1 MLWIALH
8 LPALSLE
15 SFAATL
21 GTLRHALPLALL
33 QGQRIAAVN
42 RVAMQLGVKPG
53 FKRATALGLAPQL
66 RFGQADAARDAQAL
80 RAVARR

>member
-33 QGQRIAAVN
+33 
-42 RVAMQLGVKPG
+42 
-53 FKRATALGLAPQL
+53 
-66 RFGQADAARDAQAL
+66 
-80 RAVARR
+80 

>member
-8 LPALSLE
+8 LPTLSLE

-21 GTLRHALPLALL
+21 GSLRHALPLALL

-42 RVAMQLGVKPG
+42 RVVPLKSMFMKEA
-53 FKRATALGLAPQL
+53 A
-66 RFGQADAARDAQAL
+66 GQAGSLPRL
-80 RAVARR
+80 MRGEAV